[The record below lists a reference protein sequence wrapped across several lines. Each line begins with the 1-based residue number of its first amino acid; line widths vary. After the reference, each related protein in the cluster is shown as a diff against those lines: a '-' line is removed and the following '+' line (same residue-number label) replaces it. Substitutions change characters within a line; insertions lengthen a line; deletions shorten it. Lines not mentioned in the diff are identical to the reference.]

1 MKRAADSSR
10 AGHDRWLVSYADLVT
25 LLFACFATLYAASA
39 LDATGAPAPRAASGE
54 AASDSDTV
62 SRDESSAAPGPLDGL
77 MDRLA
82 TTLEDDVRLRRADVV
97 RDARGVVVSLPEQA
111 TFQVGRAD
119 VTSDARVLIARVVSQ
134 LDAERYALRI
144 EGHTDD
150 VPIRT
155 VRYPSNWELST
166 ARAGAVVAYLIEELH
181 YPPGRLS
188 AAGYG
193 QFHPMVPNSSAA
205 NRARNRRIDI
215 VVIDATGSDL
225 VASELP
231 WSN

>member
-1 MKRAADSSR
+1 MRRVADSSR

-39 LDATGAPAPRAASGE
+39 LDATGAGAPNPPVDLAHDGDAREGE
-54 AASDSDTV
+54 EGGADARPSD
-62 SRDESSAAPGPLDGL
+62 AL

-119 VTSDARVLIARVVSQ
+119 VTSGARQLISRVVNQ
-134 LDAERYALRI
+134 LDAEQYTLRI

-155 VRYPSNWELST
+155 AQYPSNWELST
-166 ARAGAVVAYLIEELH
+166 ARAGAVVAYLIRDLH
-181 YPPGRLS
+181 YPPDRLS
-188 AAGYG
+188 AAGYAE
-193 QFHPMVPNSSAA
+193 FHPLVPNTSAA

-215 VVIDATGSDL
+215 VVIDAARPDL
-225 VASELP
+225 VASESP